1 MKPTGAKIFPRVCR
15 DWCLYLSYNKHQ
27 MIQLLFSP
35 QPRMVKGALKKL
47 MATSCP
53 HPDPMNFVSLDL
65 GVSMLLDVAN
75 ECLSL
80 PLGYEKK
87 TVVADNCFFFE
98 KTRGKPKY
106 QKSDDPAPLLSYL
119 KNPDPNVDLYLLVY
133 NDTLD
138 EKGEFFQ
145 ALLADGARINPVSEF
160 SKEQWHDYIARFF
173 EKRSVP
179 IDNLA
184 INEIQD
190 RIQGDYARFL
200 NEGQKLVAY
209 SGGEAITKQDVETL
223 VSEPLEDDAFHL
235 SNALSRG
242 DVKNALR
249 IYNDLKVFSAEPI
262 ALIRLLA
269 NQFRFLNEVR
279 YLQSSGLS
287 NSQIAGALQCSQMRV
302 NISLDNLRKMSEE
315 TLNNALEGCYNC
327 EKSILTGK
335 CDPDLAFSLFLT
347 NFSL

>member
-1 MKPTGAKIFPRVCR
+1 MASV
-15 DWCLYLSYNKHQ
+15 
-27 MIQLLFSP
+27 SP
-35 QPRMVKGALKKL
+35 VDADDEIL
-47 MATSCP
+47 
-53 HPDPMNFVSLDL
+53 L
-65 GVSMLLDVAN
+65 GVALGVIGHPSDRGDEHRIGQTFQQVPAGAGLGDRLFLRIIGRIRA
-75 ECLSL
+75 SL
-80 PLGYEKK
+80 TFAEA
-87 TVVADNCFFFE
+87 ADLN
-98 KTRGKPKY
+98 R
-106 QKSDDPAPLLSYL
+106 
-119 KNPDPNVDLYLLVY
+119 
-133 NDTLD
+133 
-138 EKGEFFQ
+138 
-145 ALLADGARINPVSEF
+145 
-160 SKEQWHDYIARFF
+160 HDYIARFF

-279 YLQSSGLS
+279 YLQTSGLT

>member
-1 MKPTGAKIFPRVCR
+1 
-15 DWCLYLSYNKHQ
+15 

-35 QPRMVKGALKKL
+35 QSRMVKGALKKL

-53 HPDPMNFVSLDL
+53 HPDPMNFVSFDL
-65 GVSMLLDVAN
+65 GTSLLLDVAN
-75 ECLSL
+75 ECRSL
-80 PLGYEKK
+80 PLGYDKK
-87 TVVADNCFFFE
+87 TVVAENCFFFE
-98 KTRGKPKY
+98 KGRSKPKY
-106 QKSDDPAPLLSYL
+106 QKGDDPSALLSYL
-119 KNPDPNVDLYLLVY
+119 QKPDESVDLYLLVY
-133 NDTLD
+133 SDTLD
-138 EKGEFFQ
+138 EKSDFFQ
-145 ALLADGARINPVSEF
+145 ALLQDGARINPVSEF

-173 EKRSVP
+173 QKRNVA

-209 SGGEAITKQDVETL
+209 SGGEAISKHDVEIL

-249 IYNDLKVFSAEPI
+249 IYDDLKVFSAEPI
-262 ALIRLLA
+262 SLIRLLA

-279 YLQSSGLS
+279 NLQSSGLT

-315 TLNNALEGCYNC
+315 SLNNALDGLYQC
-327 EKSILTGK
+327 EKSILTGRA
-335 CDPDLAFSLFLT
+335 DPDLAFSLFLT

>member
-1 MKPTGAKIFPRVCR
+1 
-15 DWCLYLSYNKHQ
+15 
-27 MIQLLFSP
+27 
-35 QPRMVKGALKKL
+35 MVKGALKKL
-47 MATSCP
+47 MAASCP
-53 HPDPMNFVSLDL
+53 HPDAMNFVSLDM
-65 GVSMLLDVAN
+65 GVTPLNDLAN
-75 ECLSL
+75 ECFAL
-80 PLGYEKK
+80 PLGYDKK
-87 TVVADNCFFFE
+87 TVVAENCFFLE
-98 KTRGKPKY
+98 KSRSKPKY
-106 QKSDDPAPLLSYL
+106 QKGDSPSLLLSYL
-119 KNPDPNVDLYLLVY
+119 SHPDEAIDLYLLVY
-133 NDTLD
+133 TDTLD
-138 EKGEFFQ
+138 EKNDFFLALQ
-145 ALLADGARINPVSEF
+145 AAGARINPVSEF

-173 EKRSVP
+173 AKRSIS

-184 INEIQD
+184 IQELQD

-200 NEGQKLVAY
+200 NEGQKLAAY
-209 SGGEAITKQDVETL
+209 SSGAPITKKDVETL

-249 IYNDLKVFSAEPI
+249 IYSDLKVFSAEPI
-262 ALIRLLA
+262 SLIRLLG

-302 NISLDNLRKMSEE
+302 NISLDNLRRMGEE
-315 TLNNALEGCYNC
+315 SLNNALENLYQC